1 MIKHPDG
8 ENLTKELLSLVS
20 LPANARILDMGAGD
34 GEAVI
39 LMRSLGYDATGVD
52 REPCENV
59 IAGDMTK
66 LPFENETFD
75 AVIAECAFSVCGDT
89 KKAFSEARRVLKS
102 GGMLC
107 ISDVYFKSENA
118 PCLSLCAP
126 ATKSAWEKCADGFE
140 LTAFDDRTKV
150 WTEFMIHCIWN
161 GLDLGDCGY
170 FKSAAKAKGGYFIAA
185 FKKEERK

>member
-20 LPANARILDMGAGD
+20 LTANARILDMGAGD

-75 AVIAECAFSVCGDT
+75 AVIAEVRQLVEAGYKEINLLGQNVNSYGKDSGFDYDFADLLEKLASVEGDYLI
-89 KKAFSEARRVLKS
+89 R
-102 GGMLC
+102 
-107 ISDVYFKSENA
+107 
-118 PCLSLCAP
+118 
-126 ATKSAWEKCADGFE
+126 
-140 LTAFDDRTKV
+140 
-150 WTEFMIHCIWN
+150 FM
-161 GLDLGDCGY
+161 
-170 FKSAAKAKGGYFIAA
+170 
-185 FKKEERK
+185 